1 MAVVDHRLERA
12 VGEVVD
18 LVRSDATPLV
28 FQAGKYALASR
39 KVDVAPLLS
48 SQNGQKS
55 AFSEDYLG
63 YLLWRAYFQFHTM
76 ARKQAAIAAYSD
88 LEFLVLVTLFHG
100 SERSARD
107 LSAAMSNEGSVQDTS
122 SAIDNLVA
130 QGLVKS
136 LGTNSRQKF
145 SLTEGGREKTLSI
158 LAAAKSTESE
168 FLNKLGMW
176 EGVALK
182 NLLKQFITETDP
194 GLPHLWETSA
204 NAD

>member
-1 MAVVDHRLERA
+1 
-12 VGEVVD
+12 
-18 LVRSDATPLV
+18 
-28 FQAGKYALASR
+28 
-39 KVDVAPLLS
+39 
-48 SQNGQKS
+48 
-55 AFSEDYLG
+55 
-63 YLLWRAYFQFHTM
+63 
-76 ARKQAAIAAYSD
+76 
-88 LEFLVLVTLFHG
+88 
-100 SERSARD
+100 
-107 LSAAMSNEGSVQDTS
+107 MSYEGSVQDTS

-145 SLTEGGREKTLSI
+145 SLTGSGRKKTLSI

-176 EGVALK
+176 ESVAFK
-182 NLLKQFITETDP
+182 NLLQQFIRETDP